1 MIVLGIDPGS
11 RVTGFGFIEVFENH
25 ERLIRHGII
34 RVNTDDNHQ
43 LRLMTIYS
51 ELQTLITEHLPDFC
65 AVEMPVY
72 GNNPQSM
79 LKLGRVQAA
88 AMLAAL
94 SHEIPVVEY
103 TPKEVKKAVTGNGNA
118 TKDQVRYMVKSVLQ
132 IADEQELRLDA
143 SDALAVGLCYAH
155 RNRHPGVKAH
165 GSWSKFVREN
175 PDRIG

>member
-11 RVTGFGFIEVFENH
+11 RITGFGFIEVLENH
-25 ERLIRHGII
+25 ERLIRHGVI
-34 RVNTDDNHQ
+34 RLDTEKSHQ
-43 LRLMTIYS
+43 LRLLTIYS
-51 ELQTLITEHLPDFC
+51 ELCSLIQEYLPDFC

-88 AMLAAL
+88 AMLASL
-94 SHEIPVVEY
+94 SQEVPVVEY

-118 TKDQVRYMVKSVLQ
+118 TKDQVRFMVKSVLQ
-132 IADEQELRLDA
+132 IGEGLELGLDA
-143 SDALAVGLCYAH
+143 SDALAVGLCHAH
-155 RNRHPGVKAH
+155 RNRQPGVQAQ

-175 PDRIG
+175 PDRIA